1 MQILVMNDGLT
12 WGSVDGAY
20 IIDITEEQHDALC
33 EGDDAGMLWAR
44 CSDHA
49 NGEFE
54 GRELEREMERSY
66 ISITDLLA
74 RCRLG
79 TWEPENE

>member
-1 MQILVMNDGLT
+1 MQILVMNDGTT

-44 CSDHA
+44 CEDHA
-49 NGEFE
+49 NGE
-54 GRELEREMERSY
+54 LADMEDSY
-66 ISITDLLA
+66 ISVTGLVSLLKNV
-74 RCRLG
+74 RKMRKSK
-79 TWEPENE
+79 

>member
-1 MQILVMNDGLT
+1 MQILVMNDGTT

-44 CSDHA
+44 CEDHA

-54 GRELEREMERSY
+54 GRELEREMEDSY
-66 ISITDLLA
+66 ISCLLYTSPSP
-74 RCRLG
+74 RDS
-79 TWEPENE
+79 